1 MKKIFIIIILL
12 LTATCR
18 FQLKAAK
25 RALIIGISCYEQ
37 HKLNQLDWHPIHGT
51 NDVAMIGATLK
62 KQGFSVARLTNNKAT
77 AQNIRKAFIAL
88 TRQSQ
93 TGDIIY
99 IHFSGH
105 GQPVEDCNGDE
116 PDGWDEA
123 IVPYDAGQKYVKNV
137 YDGRNHII
145 DDELNDLVTGIR
157 RKVGKSGFVYVVID
171 ACHSGGSSRGE
182 EKEDS
187 VYMRGTAEGFSRSG
201 KRFVPRIDKRAVI
214 SMPTGKNMA
223 NACYLEACRSYQTN
237 VEIRVGKHYYGS
249 ISYYINK
256 VLEKHQLTKDT
267 QWTENV
273 RKLMSADCRLLRQ
286 NMVVERSGI

>member
-77 AQNIRKAFIAL
+77 AQNIKKAFIAL

-171 ACHSGGSSRGE
+171 ACHSGGLRKPTVTKKDSLGEDRIKKSQIMLFLSSRGNE
-182 EKEDS
+182 SSYETPIYDNGYFTKYLAEAFRGAADADKNGRITAWEMYAY
-187 VYMRGTAEGFSRSG
+187 VY
-201 KRFVPRIDKRAVI
+201 KK
-214 SMPTGKNMA
+214 
-223 NACYLEACRSYQTN
+223 
-237 VEIRVGKHYYGS
+237 
-249 ISYYINK
+249 
-256 VLEKHQLTKDT
+256 
-267 QWTENV
+267 
-273 RKLMSADCRLLRQ
+273 
-286 NMVVERSGI
+286 VVEAVQGRQHPVMWGYFNKRLILMDNNAHATH